1 MSTRGKKVFNFKCL
15 LPRFISK
22 VLHLRVF
29 HEFVLFVFDVSLQG
43 AATPDGPM
51 SSPKTE
57 ARKGLLGMLPR
68 IMASIAR
75 LWSAVQSS
83 ELLREDLEKTQE
95 YPSFSMGTPKVRLSF
110 ELKTMVLTVCIHIFH
125 PIQSNIAS
133 CLIKGADETEK
144 LPKMKQK

>member
-1 MSTRGKKVFNFKCL
+1 ML
-15 LPRFISK
+15 
-22 VLHLRVF
+22 
-29 HEFVLFVFDVSLQG
+29 FVLDVSLQG

-95 YPSFSMGTPKVRLSF
+95 YPSFSMGTPKVSLSIK
-110 ELKTMVLTVCIHIFH
+110 LKTMVLCMYVYIYSQTCFSDHLSTKATCVVSLENGFSLNHVLKEPVYKDHFLCFPRVVAIDRFDCI
-125 PIQSNIAS
+125 
-133 CLIKGADETEK
+133 T
-144 LPKMKQK
+144 